1 MQTDLYADLYFL
13 VNASMDLLCL
23 MITGSLLHRRLP
35 RLRGL
40 LAAALGGGY
49 ALLSLLLGWSGL
61 GGVLLDALAAL
72 LLCALAF
79 GRRPRLGSTLVRV
92 TPLFWFVSMTLGGVM
107 TALFGALN
115 RLHLPWESWEG
126 QSLSVWS
133 FAIVGSLA
141 ALLTAGGGGFWKRS
155 KSTRTVTVEA
165 ILFGSSVTLCALE
178 DSGNLLRDPISGK
191 SVIVADLEAVKSALP
206 EGLTAA
212 CEKNNC
218 ALWFSSP
225 SPSVTKTRPVVAHTA
240 AGNRLLPAILPDA
253 LFLTRNGERYPAD
266 YLIAPAILSA
276 PLPRDCNAVIAADG

>member
-61 GGVLLDALAAL
+61 SGLLLDALAAL

-79 GRRPRLGSTLVRV
+79 GRRQGLGSTLLRV
-92 TPLFWFVSMTLGGVM
+92 TPLFWFVSITLGGVM

-115 RLHLPWESWEG
+115 RLHLPWEKWEG
-126 QSLSVWS
+126 QDLSVWS

-141 ALLTAGGGGFWKRS
+141 ALLTAGGGGFWKRT
-155 KSTRTVTVEA
+155 KSLRTVTVEA
-165 ILFGSSVTLCALE
+165 VLFGTPITLCALE

-191 SVIVADLEAVKSALP
+191 SVIVADLNAVRVALP
-206 EGLTAA
+206 KDLTAA
-212 CEKNNC
+212 CEKNDC
-218 ALWFSSP
+218 SLWFSSH
-225 SPSVTKTRPVVAHTA
+225 SPEVTKTRPVVAHTA
-240 AGNRLLPAILPDA
+240 TGKRLLPAILPDT

-266 YLIAPAILSA
+266 YLIAPTLLSA
-276 PLPRDCNAVIAADG
+276 PLPKDGNAVIAAD